1 MYVRKNL
8 WRTLISPYICKFI
21 LESDHISVASAE
33 NLLKQRGI
41 WKNTARFIPA
51 NARFINVWNATL
63 NTSVFMIYRFT
74 WDDTTGIFH
83 SAARTA
89 PRGSGRR
96 GTWTTTN
103 GSTPGINP
111 SSVKAAA
118 RPSRPPRPCASTLR
132 RLQSAGNMRRTCR
145 DLTANL
151 NHLTKQRMNS
161 IWLTVLFWTLLTYD
175 WRLRRAMIAITNLL
189 FTLPSRTSWKE
200 MTRREQD

>member
-1 MYVRKNL
+1 M
-8 WRTLISPYICKFI
+8 
-21 LESDHISVASAE
+21 H
-33 NLLKQRGI
+33 
-41 WKNTARFIPA
+41 KNTGFLSRKLVMDFITTSSYS
-51 NARFINVWNATL
+51 IYL
-63 NTSVFMIYRFT
+63 NLPTYIPFDRFT

-118 RPSRPPRPCASTLR
+118 RPSHPPRPCASTLR

-161 IWLTVLFWTLLTYD
+161 IWLTVLFWWDHSQLCIYIYHLTSNC
-175 WRLRRAMIAITNLL
+175 LIFNL
-189 FTLPSRTSWKE
+189 
-200 MTRREQD
+200 